1 LRENNVNIV
10 IRATEELAPLVF
22 PAIVWAGIFALGFI
36 ALAVVVLANRDVAH
50 RNPRR
55 GSSESSHP

>member
-1 LRENNVNIV
+1 MNTV
-10 IRATEELAPLVF
+10 IRASEELAPLVF
-22 PAIVWAGIFALGFI
+22 PAIVWAGIFAAGFI

-55 GSSESSHP
+55 DNGDASHH

>member
-1 LRENNVNIV
+1 MNTV

-22 PAIVWAGIFALGFI
+22 PPLVWAGIFALGFI
-36 ALAVVVLANRDVAH
+36 ALAVAVFANRDVAH

-55 GSSESSHP
+55 GSGDAHH

>member
-1 LRENNVNIV
+1 LRENIVNTV

-22 PAIVWAGIFALGFI
+22 PAIVWAGIFAAGFI
-36 ALAVVVLANRDVAH
+36 VLAVVVLANRDVAH

-55 GSSESSHP
+55 GSSESSQH

>member
-1 LRENNVNIV
+1 MNTV

-22 PAIVWAGIFALGFI
+22 PAIVWAGIFAAGFI
-36 ALAVVVLANRDVAH
+36 VLAVVVLANRDVAH

-55 GSSESSHP
+55 GSSGSSHH

>member
-1 LRENNVNIV
+1 VNTV

-22 PAIVWAGIFALGFI
+22 PAIVWAGIFAAGFI
-36 ALAVVVLANRDVAH
+36 VLAVVVLANRDVAH

-55 GSSESSHP
+55 GSSESSQH